1 LSRKNLLFVHH
12 ISAKAKFVTNDI
24 EILRKKFEVDVLQSN
39 LSNNL
44 SFIFSFVSQFFKL
57 LLSIKNYDA
66 VYIWFADYHSFL
78 PVFFSKLFGKKSYIA
93 VGGYD
98 ATYIPEISMGLFT
111 KSGIKK
117 RFRCFCATYSLKN
130 CSLIIPVD
138 KSLIEN
144 ENRYIFSDL
153 PGKPVLKDGIK
164 NFIKDIQTPFKTIR
178 LGYDAEIFKSGNTV
192 KERAVVSA
200 GLIENDNEY
209 RRKGFDLL
217 TEAAKK
223 MPDVIFILIGLNEY
237 YLRYIKSL
245 ELKNTELYGKVS
257 YDELIKFYGR
267 AKVYSQ
273 LSMFE
278 GMPSAV
284 CEAMLCGCIPVG
296 SEVNG
301 IPDIIGD
308 CGIIVKE
315 RNAYIAAEAIRMA
328 LAFDETSSVNSRK
341 RIVELFPL
349 KKREEELLEITCY
362 QI

>member
-1 LSRKNLLFVHH
+1 MSQRKLLFVHH

-24 EILRKKFEVDVLQSN
+24 EIFRKKFDVTVLESN

-44 SFIFSFVSQFFKL
+44 SFISSFLFQFFRL
-57 LLSIKNYDA
+57 LFSIKNYDA

-98 ATYIPEISMGLFT
+98 ATYIPEINMGLFT

-117 RFRCFCATYSLKN
+117 RFRCFCAVYSLKN
-130 CSLIIPVD
+130 CSLIFPVD
-138 KSLIEN
+138 KSLIKN
-144 ENRYIFSDL
+144 ENRYIYSDL
-153 PGKPVLKDGIK
+153 PGKPGLKDGIK
-164 NFIKDIQTPFKTIR
+164 NFIKDIKTPFKTIP
-178 LGYDAEIFKSGNTV
+178 LGYDPELFKSGNSV

-200 GLIENDNEY
+200 GLIENENEY

-223 MPDVIFILIGLNEY
+223 MPDVKFILIGLNEEY
-237 YLRYIKSL
+237 MDYLKSL
-245 ELKNTELYGKVS
+245 NLKNTELYGKVS
-257 YDELIKFYGR
+257 YDELIKLYRR

-296 SEVNG
+296 SDVNG

-315 RNAYIAAEAIRMA
+315 RNADKAADAIRAA
-328 LAFDETSSVNSRK
+328 LEFDETASVFSRK
-341 RIVELFPL
+341 RIAEMFPL
-349 KKREEELLEITCY
+349 QKREDELLKLVD
-362 QI
+362 

>member
-1 LSRKNLLFVHH
+1 MSQKKLLFVRH

-24 EILRKKFEVDVLQSN
+24 EILKKKFDVKILESE

-44 SFIFSFVSQFFKL
+44 SFIFSFISQFFRL
-57 LLSIKNYDA
+57 LFSIKNFDT

-78 PVFFSKLFGKKSYIA
+78 PVFFAKLFGKKSYIA

-98 ATYIPEISMGLFT
+98 ATYIPEINMGLFT
-111 KSGIKK
+111 KSSLKK
-117 RFRCFCATYSLKN
+117 RFRCFCATYSLKH
-130 CSLIIPVD
+130 CSMILPVD

-144 ENRYIFSDL
+144 ENHYIYSDQ

-164 NFIKDIQTPFKTIR
+164 NFIKDIQTPFHTIR
-178 LGYDAEIFKSGNTV
+178 LGYDPEIFKPDNIQ
-192 KERAVVSA
+192 KENIIISV
-200 GLIENDNEY
+200 GLIENENEY
-209 RRKGFDLL
+209 RRKGFDIL

-223 MPDVIFILIGLNEY
+223 MPDVIFILIGLNDY
-237 YLRYIKSL
+237 YLGYLKSL
-245 ELKNTELYGKVS
+245 NLINVKLYGKVS
-257 YDELIKFYGR
+257 YDELIKFYGH

-296 SEVNG
+296 SDVNG

-308 CGIIVKE
+308 CGIVVKE
-315 RNAYIAAEAIRMA
+315 KNVDTAVEAFEKALRCDVKSSADSRN
-328 LAFDETSSVNSRK
+328 
-341 RIVELFPL
+341 RIMELFPIH
-349 KKREEELLEITCY
+349 KREEELLKVVD
-362 QI
+362 